1 MPESFKPTKSVWA
14 SARAARVFHVFSPK
28 KRVFFGEK
36 PLVLKQGF
44 KESQLLGLAKK
55 GLKEFKTAFEPL
67 DYPDGA
73 VI

>member
-1 MPESFKPTKSVWA
+1 MG
-14 SARAARVFHVFSPK
+14 FSPRSQGFPRFLAEK
-28 KRVFFGEK
+28 TWFLGEK

>member
-1 MPESFKPTKSVWA
+1 MSESFKPTKSV
-14 SARAARVFHVFSPK
+14 
-28 KRVFFGEK
+28 EE
-36 PLVLKQGF
+36 QGF
-44 KESQLLGLAKK
+44 KESLLLGLAKK

>member
-1 MPESFKPTKSVWA
+1 MNELEMILRKYKANIFYM
-14 SARAARVFHVFSPK
+14 SPSNAICLDID
-28 KRVFFGEK
+28 GEK

-55 GLKEFKTAFEPL
+55 SLKELKKAFEPL

-73 VI
+73 II

>member
-1 MPESFKPTKSVWA
+1 MTELEMILRKYKAKIFYM
-14 SARAARVFHVFSPK
+14 SPSNAICLDID
-28 KRVFFGEK
+28 GEK
-36 PLVLKQGF
+36 PLILKQDF
-44 KESQLLGLAKK
+44 QKSKLLALAKK